1 MNEIFLQLFVPSVL
15 KTFDIK
21 VSKALRLYEI
31 RDMLYDLLSQDIDV
45 DVLKKSD
52 PILCDRES
60 GVIFNINLSV
70 AELALRNGSQLMLI

>member
-21 VSKALRLYEI
+21 VSKTLRLYEI

-45 DVLKKSD
+45 DVLKKSN

-60 GVIFNINLSV
+60 GVIFNINLSA

>member
-1 MNEIFLQLFVPSVL
+1 MNEVFIQLFVPSVL

-21 VSKALRLYEI
+21 VSKSLRLYEI
-31 RDMLYDLLSQDIDV
+31 RDMLYELLSSEIDV
-45 DVLKKSD
+45 NVLKKCN
-52 PILCDRES
+52 PILCDKES

>member
-21 VSKALRLYEI
+21 VSKTLRLYEI

-45 DVLKKSD
+45 DVLKKSN